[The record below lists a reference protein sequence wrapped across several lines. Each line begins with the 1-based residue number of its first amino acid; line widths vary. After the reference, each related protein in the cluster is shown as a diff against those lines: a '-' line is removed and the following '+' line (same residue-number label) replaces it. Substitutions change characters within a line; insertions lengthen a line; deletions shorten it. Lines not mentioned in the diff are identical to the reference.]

1 MFSEPNTPN
10 PVRRPTRLK
19 LWKQL
24 KPLYVDRISLIA
36 SCGNILHHKSDLTA
50 RVTLR
55 IHHFYKLS
63 IVKNIKSGRTTSR
76 QAFPLGDGRGRDK
89 CFQDFGKFSKLP
101 LCIYQ
106 TFKPRQQPSLLEG
119 FALRRRLRLNVLRS
133 YNQDKS
139 VSIFLLKKGDHSVE
153 AVIQADLSIMDL
165 HQDPSS
171 ALSLID
177 LIADTNFDTKMCIDN
192 IEPGFPVI
200 SSQDLDL
207 YLDNPS
213 LPPSSPPLEECPIP
227 GDNLLLNLVQSFPA
241 VVSVPTASTQ
251 NILDLRQTGPN
262 TFEVIVPPGEPS
274 PVLEAEY
281 EEDQGYVSPPYS
293 PPSYTASPLQTSSPS
308 PASTSSSSSLFEFN
322 TSEETREEKR
332 LREQRESCRKYRE
345 KIKRKREKECQEL
358 EGLEMKNSELEMKV
372 KVMKEL
378 VEQLRET
385 VMETVTGKRKIKNE
399 DVERGVKVRKT

>member
-1 MFSEPNTPN
+1 
-10 PVRRPTRLK
+10 
-19 LWKQL
+19 
-24 KPLYVDRISLIA
+24 VDRISLIA
-36 SCGNILHHKSDLTA
+36 SCGNILHHKSDITA

-101 LCIYQ
+101 LRIYQ
-106 TFKPRQQPSLLEG
+106 TFKPRQQPSLLAG
-119 FALRRRLRLNVLRS
+119 FALRRRLRLDVLRS

-177 LIADTNFDTKMCIDN
+177 LIADSNFDTKMS
-192 IEPGFPVI
+192 EPGFPVI

-207 YLDNPS
+207 YLDNPC

-227 GDNLLLNLVQSFPA
+227 EENLLLNLVESFPA
-241 VVSVPTASTQ
+241 VVSVPTTSIQTP
-251 NILDLRQTGPN
+251 IDLRQTGPN
-262 TFEVIVPPGEPS
+262 KFEVIVLPTEPS

-293 PPSYTASPLQTSSPS
+293 PPSYTSSPLLTSSPS
-308 PASTSSSSSLFEFN
+308 QASTSSSSSLFEFN

-332 LREQRESCRKYRE
+332 LREQREACKRYRE
-345 KIKRKREKECQEL
+345 NKKRKRVEESQEID
-358 EGLEMKNSELEMKV
+358 GLERKNRELEMKV

-399 DVERGVKVRKT
+399 DIERNVKVRRT